1 MRSVANSRSLAQND
15 FVRRSR
21 TFHCRFAKRSEPD
34 GIFKSL
40 QFLSLERRPIAKL
53 AVNCSLRLSVVVPV
67 YGGFL
72 SRFVLACF
80 PGPPANDISATSWN
94 KKRGPRPNERPRRFV
109 ILIRTLLC
117 AISVIAGFK
126 KLFFWP
132 QKIFK
137 KVKKKACHALG
148 PSARGELRA
157 TNAPV
162 SSFKKN
168 SKK

>member
-1 MRSVANSRSLAQND
+1 
-15 FVRRSR
+15 
-21 TFHCRFAKRSEPD
+21 
-34 GIFKSL
+34 
-40 QFLSLERRPIAKL
+40 
-53 AVNCSLRLSVVVPV
+53 V

-94 KKRGPRPNERPRRFV
+94 GKRGLRPNEWPRRFV

-126 KLFFWP
+126 KLFLGAP
-132 QKIFK
+132 KIFQK
-137 KVKKKACHALG
+137 SKKKACHTLA

-157 TNAPV
+157 TNALI